1 MIKIFFFLVCVLNAI
16 GMAQQNNFNKEYE
29 LKRFVE
35 RGGKYSETSPNIYKL
50 TYRDGSQKVVNLN
63 TATDHINSV
72 ENFENTII
80 NVWQIDTTLYA
91 NKFIFWQ
98 SVGIVNAIEEI
109 VFVEDLNQNGFL
121 ELYGFSEYNYPSP
134 YVGPVVI
141 FEQNFQGIF
150 EQIYLYD
157 ENSVFVQGIGD
168 VDSDGIKEVHLRT
181 LDTLNGIF
189 YKADSLGLLPT
200 TFDFIFY
207 YYPNQIQDENF
218 VDLDKNKITDCV
230 FVDGSNPSRVVISE
244 FRDSLNNFMT
254 TFEITTEGDVPG
266 GFAIGDFDQD
276 RKTELVFGTVLQ
288 KVYVIEVM
296 DTNQYSVVWQGLAPA
311 YNAYMVTQTN
321 DIDGNNKPEFWV
333 GGQDFNTGISTFWC
347 YEADGDNNYAAV
359 AGIEIRYLVTLYTNY
374 LQSADVN
381 NDGKHELVINLG
393 NYLLLLKFTGKPNQ
407 HSYEIF
413 YTKIDENSQPGANF
427 MPVTIADLN
436 KDCNMDILLPMD
448 KYLNPNTVFFSYLL
462 LQDTVTSLKADDAQI
477 INKFDLLQNYP
488 NPFNS
493 SSQIKINSDK
503 QSNIQIV
510 IYNILGKEVKILL
523 DKELPGG
530 EHTIEWDGKDSNG
543 NFLNSGVYF
552 IKMKANGFQKT
563 IKSLLLK

>member
-1 MIKIFFFLVCVLNAI
+1 MLLADKLIL
-16 GMAQQNNFNKEYE
+16 AQSNPFSKEVE
-29 LKRFVE
+29 LQKFVE
-35 RGGKYSETSPNIYKL
+35 KGGKYDETSPNIYKL

-63 TATDHINSV
+63 TATNHINSV
-72 ENFENTII
+72 KSFENTII
-80 NVWQIDTTLYA
+80 NVWEIDTTLYA
-91 NKFIFWQ
+91 NRFIFWQ
-98 SVGIVNAIEEI
+98 SVDIVNAIEEI

-121 ELYGFSEYNYPSP
+121 ELYGFSEDNYPSP

-150 EQIYLYD
+150 EQIYSYD

-189 YKADSLGLLPT
+189 YKADSLGELPT

-207 YYPNQIQDENF
+207 YYPNQIQDEHF
-218 VDLDKNKITDCV
+218 GDFDKDKITDCV

-244 FRDSLNNFMT
+244 FTDSVNNFMT

-311 YNAYMVTQTN
+311 YNAYMVTQTY

-333 GGQDFNTGISTFWC
+333 GGQDFSTGISTFWC
-347 YEADGDNNYAAV
+347 YEADGDNNYIPV
-359 AGIEIRYLVTLYTNY
+359 AGIELRYLVTLYTNY
-374 LQSADVN
+374 LQSADIN
-381 NDGKHELVINLG
+381 NNGKDELVINLG

-413 YTKIDENSQPGANF
+413 YAKIDENSQLGANF
-427 MPVTIADLN
+427 MPVTVADLN
-436 KDCNMDILLPMD
+436 KDSEADILLPMD
-448 KYLNPNTVFFSYLL
+448 KYLNPNTAFCSYLL

-477 INKFDLLQNYP
+477 INKFDMLQNYP

-493 SSQIKINSDK
+493 SSQIKISSEK
-503 QSNIQIV
+503 QCNIQIV

-523 DKELPGG
+523 DKELPAG
-530 EHTIEWDGKDSNG
+530 EYTIEWDGKDSNG

-563 IKSLLLK
+563 IKSILMK

>member
-1 MIKIFFFLVCVLNAI
+1 MIKILICLMLLAGNLI
-16 GMAQQNNFNKEYE
+16 LAQFNHFSKEAE
-29 LKRFVE
+29 LQKFVE

-50 TYRDGSQKVVNLN
+50 TYRAGSQKVVNLN
-63 TATDHINSV
+63 TATDHINYAES
-72 ENFENTII
+72 FENTII

-98 SVGIVNAIEEI
+98 SVDIVNAIEEI

-121 ELYGFSEYNYPSP
+121 ELYGFSEDNYPSP

-150 EQIYLYD
+150 EQIYSYD

-218 VDLDKNKITDCV
+218 VDLDENKITDCV

-276 RKTELVFGTVLQ
+276 RKTEIVFGTVLQ

-347 YEADGDNNYAAV
+347 YEADGDNNYVAV

-381 NDGKHELVINLG
+381 NDGKDELVISLG

-413 YTKIDENSQPGANF
+413 YAKIDENSQLGANF
-427 MPVTIADLN
+427 MPVTVTDLN
-436 KDCNMDILLPMD
+436 KDGNKDILLPMD
-448 KYLNPNTVFFSYLL
+448 KYLNPNTAFFSYLL

-493 SSQIKINSDK
+493 SSQIKITSEK
-503 QSNIQIV
+503 QSNIKIV

-523 DKELPGG
+523 DKELPAG
-530 EHTIEWDGKDSNG
+530 EYTIEWDGKDSNG
-543 NFLNSGVYF
+543 NILNSGVYF

-563 IKSLLLK
+563 IKSILMK